1 MNYFQRLLASWLSFD
16 WVSLTLLCLV
26 GTFVI
31 VMLGLVG
38 CSGPTYKSDLGP
50 MRVFA
55 YTGEGEPIE
64 LVQSSPTPPP
74 CKALEYETEP
84 NNCKH

>member
-31 VMLGLVG
+31 VMLGLAG
-38 CSGPTYKSDLGP
+38 CSTKPTQSDLGP

-64 LVQSSPTPPP
+64 LVQSPPP

-84 NNCKH
+84 NSCKH